1 MYNNSWGAPTPHQH
15 GIISDLPLLGSYS
28 ILQHTN
34 KRHKSTTQPHI
45 SFTDTDGCCHSLRPA
60 QPPLSRFTD
69 PPTAGGSPSQSHLP
83 PHSIKAHK
91 VRTFQRPYFFV
102 PAHVGGFRSSQ
113 GRLSGRRLSSLRDV
127 GGERAE
133 ATWGVRNCVIWWNT
147 SRQKLDCC

>member
-1 MYNNSWGAPTPHQH
+1 MHQ
-15 GIISDLPLLGSYS
+15 L
-28 ILQHTN
+28 
-34 KRHKSTTQPHI
+34 HI
-45 SFTDTDGCCHSLRPA
+45 STGSSQIYRCLVLTRFFNTQTKDTSPQHSLTFPSDTDGCCHSLRPA

-102 PAHVGGFRSSQ
+102 PAHVGCFRSSQ

-133 ATWGVRNCVIWWNT
+133 ATWGVRNCVI
-147 SRQKLDCC
+147 